1 MLNQMAGERHPT
13 DATLLDVLIDGFEK
27 NEVLRGFH
35 GRMLPMSDEAAAVQK
50 FTEFT
55 DEARRWKGAP
65 LRSEEREGR
74 RLSGWPDL
82 EIRQAGRG
90 VMVRARVPGFDCWW
104 HDRSSWADDP
114 MSAIFAWLDED
125 LVPSPEE

>member
-1 MLNQMAGERHPT
+1 MPGEKRPA

-35 GRMLPMSDEAAAVQK
+35 GRLLPMPDEAAAVEK
-50 FTEFT
+50 FTALT

-74 RLSGWPDL
+74 RLSAWLDL

-90 VMVRARVPGFDCWW
+90 VMVRARAPRFDCWW
-104 HDRSSWADDP
+104 HDRSTWADDP
-114 MSAIFAWLDED
+114 MTAIFAWLDED
-125 LVPSPEE
+125 LVPSSDE